1 MFQVQPYRDDIKKK
15 KDLSFIERE
24 GKRRKKA
31 EKEGNEELEVG
42 RRLRWK
48 E

>member
-1 MFQVQPYRDDIKKK
+1 MTSKKK